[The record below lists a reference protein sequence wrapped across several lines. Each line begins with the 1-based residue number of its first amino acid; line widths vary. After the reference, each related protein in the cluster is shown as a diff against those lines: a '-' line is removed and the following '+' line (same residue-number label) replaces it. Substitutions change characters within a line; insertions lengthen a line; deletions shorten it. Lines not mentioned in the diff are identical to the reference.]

1 MKTFREQL
9 AQIAYGQLVDRGHV
23 LPTAPKAD
31 SGKRER
37 VRRDSQKRPVVRWP
51 RLAMPH

>member
-23 LPTAPKAD
+23 TPVPPKTC

-37 VRRDSQKRPVVRWP
+37 REPQQRPVVRWP